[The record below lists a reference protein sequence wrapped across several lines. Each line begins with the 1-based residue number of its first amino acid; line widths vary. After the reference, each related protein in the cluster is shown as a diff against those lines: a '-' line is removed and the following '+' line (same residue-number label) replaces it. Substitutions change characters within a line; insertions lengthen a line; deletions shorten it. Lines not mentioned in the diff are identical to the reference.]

1 MTLETDKQINKWI
14 KQIKKN
20 PDKKAANALVK
31 VYYREMLGYVFN
43 RSTDKDV
50 AMDITQEIFVSM
62 LQSIKNFDESRS
74 TFRTWL
80 YTIAS
85 RRLADYYRSSAYTK
99 SLQETSDLT
108 LLDREKFE
116 PSIEKSVEIN
126 EIKAFVDTLDHDRRE
141 IFRLK
146 VFEDCTFSKI
156 AEITGLP
163 ESTVKTSFYATQKL
177 IRKEFGKDG

>member
-1 MTLETDKQINKWI
+1 MDTDKQIKKWI

-31 VYYREMLGYVFN
+31 VYYREVLGYVFN
-43 RSTDKDV
+43 RSADKDV

-62 LQSIKNFDESRS
+62 LQSIKNFDENKSS
-74 TFRTWL
+74 FRTWL

-99 SLQETSDLT
+99 SLQETTDLT
-108 LLDREKFE
+108 LLDQEKSS
-116 PSIEKSVEIN
+116 SIEKQVEIN
-126 EIKAFVDTLDHDRRE
+126 EIKAFVDNLEPDRRD
-141 IFRLK
+141 IFKLK
-146 VFEDCTFSKI
+146 VFEDQTFGKI
-156 AEITGLP
+156 AEILDIP

-177 IRKEFGKDG
+177 IRKEFG

>member
-1 MTLETDKQINKWI
+1 METDKQIKKWI
-14 KQIKKN
+14 KQIKRN

-31 VYYREMLGYVFN
+31 HYYREILGYVFN
-43 RSTDKDV
+43 RSHHKEI

-62 LQSIKNFDESRS
+62 LQSIEKFDEQKSS
-74 TFRTWL
+74 FRTWL

-85 RRLADYYRSSAYTK
+85 RRIADYYRSTAYK
-99 SLQETSDLT
+99 SSLLEDSDLA
-108 LLDREKFE
+108 LLEREKFE
-116 PSIEKSVEIN
+116 PALEKSMEIN
-126 EIKAFVDTLDHDRRE
+126 EISEFVNTLDCERRK

-156 AEITGLP
+156 AEMTGLP

-177 IRKEFGKDG
+177 IRKEFGDDG

>member
-1 MTLETDKQINKWI
+1 LDTDKQIKKWI

-31 VYYREMLGYVFN
+31 VYYREVLGYVFN
-43 RSTDKDV
+43 RSADKDV

-62 LQSIKNFDESRS
+62 LQSIKNFDENKSS
-74 TFRTWL
+74 FRTWL

-99 SLQETSDLT
+99 SLQETTDLT
-108 LLDREKFE
+108 LLDQEKSS
-116 PSIEKSVEIN
+116 SIEKQVEIN
-126 EIKAFVDTLDHDRRE
+126 EIKAFVDNLEPDRRD
-141 IFRLK
+141 IFKLK
-146 VFEDCTFSKI
+146 VFEDQTFGKI
-156 AEITGLP
+156 AEILDIP

-177 IRKEFGKDG
+177 IRKEFG